1 MVIKGG
7 GLTSLAG
14 FTLCRQAAE
23 GAALGWWCLQD
34 AAPRGLTATGLA
46 AAWQDTSDR
55 LKFAESIN
63 SPSEI
68 AAANAVRR
76 ELLLNGRAQR
86 LLNGKNK
93 APATTQPPWTT
104 LFQQIPFGD
113 TSLLWYYRSLSGAAH
128 SRAWAQLGM
137 TKQREIQS
145 HVKISP
151 EGSIQ
156 PTGVVVIES
165 GPNTSLLGNL
175 LFVTLWLV
183 NLAIQT
189 RDDASNRPAPDT
201 T

>member
-76 ELLLNGRAQR
+76 TAAQVRRTQGRQHVH
-86 LLNGKNK
+86 
-93 APATTQPPWTT
+93 
-104 LFQQIPFGD
+104 D
-113 TSLLWYYRSLSGAAH
+113 
-128 SRAWAQLGM
+128 LG
-137 TKQREIQS
+137 
-145 HVKISP
+145 
-151 EGSIQ
+151 
-156 PTGVVVIES
+156 
-165 GPNTSLLGNL
+165 
-175 LFVTLWLV
+175 
-183 NLAIQT
+183 
-189 RDDASNRPAPDT
+189 
-201 T
+201 

>member
-76 ELLLNGRAQR
+76 ELLLNGLAQR

>member
-1 MVIKGG
+1 
-7 GLTSLAG
+7 
-14 FTLCRQAAE
+14 
-23 GAALGWWCLQD
+23 
-34 AAPRGLTATGLA
+34 
-46 AAWQDTSDR
+46 
-55 LKFAESIN
+55 
-63 SPSEI
+63 
-68 AAANAVRR
+68 
-76 ELLLNGRAQR
+76 
-86 LLNGKNK
+86 
-93 APATTQPPWTT
+93 
-104 LFQQIPFGD
+104 
-113 TSLLWYYRSLSGAAH
+113 
-128 SRAWAQLGM
+128 M